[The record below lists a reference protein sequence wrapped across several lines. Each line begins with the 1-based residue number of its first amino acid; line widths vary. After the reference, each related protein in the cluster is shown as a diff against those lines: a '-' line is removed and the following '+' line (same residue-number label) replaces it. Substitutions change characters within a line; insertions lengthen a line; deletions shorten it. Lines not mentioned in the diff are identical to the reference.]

1 MKKYK
6 QPGYGDGSE
15 RSERRPRERRPRSPS
30 SREGPRSPRMTE
42 FHKVV
47 RCAMCGA
54 SIPTSLSDVT
64 YTSQCLKCE
73 ADLHS
78 CKNCVHFD
86 PTARF
91 ECTEPISERVA
102 KKDMGNMCNFFETRT
117 AVEKVVS
124 SQSSTSS
131 EPVSTTDPRE
141 AFERLFKK

>member
-1 MKKYK
+1 MKKYR

-15 RSERRPRERRPRSPS
+15 RSERRQKERKPRSPS
-30 SREGPRSPRMTE
+30 SREGPRSPRMTG

-54 SIPTSLSDVT
+54 SLPTSFDEVT
-64 YTSQCLKCE
+64 YTSKCLKCE
-73 ADLHS
+73 ADLHT

-91 ECTEPISERVA
+91 ECTEPIPERVP
-102 KKDMGNMCNFFETRT
+102 KKDMGNMCDFFETRT

-124 SQSSTSS
+124 SQRTTSTESS
-131 EPVSTTDPRE
+131 PTDPRE